1 MKNQNVTEGDI
12 NAHGH
17 RYAIIAGRF
26 NSFVV
31 DRLVTG
37 AINTLKEAGCDE
49 ADISVYK
56 APGGFELPLAAHR
69 IAKAGGVDAI
79 IALGAVIRGDTP
91 HFDFVAAEASRG
103 LSDVA
108 MNHDIPV
115 ANGVLTCDTVEQAL
129 IRAGEEPAEE
139 TEVDQKKKPGNK
151 GREAALAAIE
161 MVNLLK
167 AIGEG

>member
-1 MKNQNVTEGDI
+1 MSVWKRISEALAALARGEGLT
-12 NAHGH
+12 AV
-17 RYAIIAGRF
+17 F
-26 NSFVV
+26 
-31 DRLVTG
+31 DRLRTPP
-37 AINTLKEAGCDE
+37 ER
-49 ADISVYK
+49 SV
-56 APGGFELPLAAHR
+56 AFT
-69 IAKAGGVDAI
+69 IAI